1 MWTVSSAYERARKA
15 AEQDAENCRRT
26 ADYLLEIYE
35 GHLPGMSREEIGKIL
50 AESNQERLDAV
61 PDLNKYPEL
70 RGVREIVE
78 AEWRGLRDGAKLT
91 DAQWAA
97 SCNGLF
103 HLHRHISGDI
113 GRETGCSS
121 VFFPESDRGPILANN
136 LDSAPSEPFGAPGWA
151 ALNEH
156 LVMQAVSSGIFGDE
170 LSPEIFPVPMDMLLG
185 RYTRSTDE
193 AVEMLERYNFF
204 WGPCNAMVID
214 RDHHVAMI
222 EKSAC
227 RIGVRRSPDGFG
239 FVTEMTA
246 EEPSMRAYLA
256 ETRAASLKARDL
268 PEECSD
274 TVHWR
279 DADHRRELMQ
289 ELLDEARKNPTL
301 EGLRRIIQFRD
312 PKRGKVCYNG
322 EILTPGGPPCNFTLR
337 TTIWLLR
344 EGRAMWWAKEG
355 DKPSFENR
363 KEDIEFKDVLLW
375 D

>member
-15 AEQDAENCRRT
+15 AERDADSRRRT

-70 RGVREIVE
+70 RGVREIVD
-78 AEWRGLRDGAKLT
+78 AEWRGHRDGAKLT
-91 DAQWAA
+91 AAQSAA

-103 HLHRHISGDI
+103 HLHRHISGGI

-136 LDSAPSEPFGAPGWA
+136 LDSAPGEPFGAPGWA

-156 LVMQAVSSGIFGDE
+156 LVMQAVASGIFGDE

-193 AVEMLERYNFF
+193 AVEMLERYNLF

-214 RDHHVAMI
+214 RDRQVAMI

-227 RIGVRRSPDGFG
+227 RIGV
-239 FVTEMTA
+239 
-246 EEPSMRAYLA
+246 
-256 ETRAASLKARDL
+256 
-268 PEECSD
+268 
-274 TVHWR
+274 
-279 DADHRRELMQ
+279 
-289 ELLDEARKNPTL
+289 
-301 EGLRRIIQFRD
+301 
-312 PKRGKVCYNG
+312 
-322 EILTPGGPPCNFTLR
+322 
-337 TTIWLLR
+337 
-344 EGRAMWWAKEG
+344 
-355 DKPSFENR
+355 
-363 KEDIEFKDVLLW
+363 
-375 D
+375 

>member
-15 AEQDAENCRRT
+15 AERDAESCRRT
-26 ADYLLEIYE
+26 VDYLLEIYE

-70 RGVREIVE
+70 RGVREIVA

-156 LVMQAVSSGIFGDE
+156 LVMQAVASGIFGDE
-170 LSPEIFPVPMDMLLG
+170 PSPEIFPVPMDMLLG

-193 AVEMLERYNFF
+193 AVEMLERYNLF

-214 RDHHVAMI
+214 RDRHVAMI